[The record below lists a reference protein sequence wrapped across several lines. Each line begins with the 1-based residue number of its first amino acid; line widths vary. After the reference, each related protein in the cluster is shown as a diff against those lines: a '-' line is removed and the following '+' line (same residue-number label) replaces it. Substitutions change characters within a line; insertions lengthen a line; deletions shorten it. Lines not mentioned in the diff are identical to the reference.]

1 MISRDKSAK
10 AENTANLLNEI
21 FGWIEAILIAVVV
34 SMLIRGFIFET
45 TIVNMSS
52 MEDTLQEGQ
61 RLIVVKP
68 GYFFHPPKRGDI
80 VVFEHQA
87 GVFKGILKYFVP
99 FPNPHEL
106 DYIKRVIAIPGD
118 KIDIIDGYVYV
129 NGGKISEPYVKGITD
144 RKSDDY
150 PKVVPPDKIFVLGDN
165 REVSSDSRE
174 IGFID
179 IRKIRGRAVFRIW
192 PLKNA
197 GIIR

>member
-1 MISRDKSAK
+1 MDSMDNSAK
-10 AENTANLLNEI
+10 ADNGAKLVNEI
-21 FGWIEAILIAVVV
+21 FGWIEAIIIAIVV

-45 TIVNMSS
+45 TVVNMSS

-61 RLIVVKP
+61 RLIVEKP
-68 GYFFHPPKRGDI
+68 GYFIHQPRRGDI

-87 GVFKGILKYFVP
+87 GVFKGIVKYFVP

-118 KIDIIDGYVYV
+118 KVDIIDGYVYI
-129 NGGKISEPYVKGITD
+129 NGKKTNETYVKGITE

-150 PKVVPPDKIFVLGDN
+150 PKVVPADKIFVLGDN

-179 IRKIRGRAVFRIW
+179 IRKVRGRAVFRIW
-192 PLKNA
+192 PLKVA